1 MILDK
6 MNLQFFASEPASKM
20 NFYWYLDN
28 NLVSTTKVLFAGTEP
43 TTTVNGSTVTITGV
57 EESGNTHNA
66 NYDYS
71 VEIASASYTAVGLPT
86 SGYNIYAISASSNTT
101 NTTKKYVSLDKLKLY
116 DEKIKQHLAE
126 ADAAVLSSA
135 KSYAE
140 NQAGV
145 VKSYVGDIP
154 AGYSEET
161 VIAYINKKAEETLT
175 SATGGSSESAASV
188 LAALNTY
195 KAENDPKV
203 QANTDAIAAIN
214 NTESGVLAQAKA
226 YADSADDDIQDNV
239 DELSAKV
246 TTLIG
251 SDANKSVR
259 TIANEELAAQLIA
272 DNADASLD
280 TLQEIAAWIQSHPDD
295 AAAMNEAIEAL
306 EAKVNTGDQTV
317 TAYVTAAI
325 NALSIGDY
333 AKAAELTALAA
344 RVTTLEG
351 TAHSHANKTVLDGIT
366 AEQVSAWDTAE
377 ASAKAYADDLV
388 AGFVEVTADEVNAL
402 FTV

>member
-1 MILDK
+1 MDK
-6 MNLQFFASEPASKM
+6 INLQFFASEPASKM

-28 NLVSTTKVLFAGTEP
+28 NLVSTTKVVFAGTEP
-43 TTTVNGSTVTITGV
+43 TTTVNGSTVIITGV
-57 EESGNTHNA
+57 EESGDTHNA
-66 NYDYS
+66 SYDYS

-402 FTV
+402 FTA